1 MKTVEDIVSNIPNAC
16 VFSKLDAKSG
26 FLQIKLNEKSSYL
39 TTFNTPIGRYRWLCL
54 PFGIKSAP
62 EIFQHIMDQMLEGI
76 EGAAA
81 VMDDILIE
89 GRDVE
94 HHDQIFRKV
103 IERATQYN
111 LKLNYDKCEIR
122 QPQVSYVGHLITKN
136 GIKPDPSKVRAL
148 VDMPRPKDREGVRRF
163 LGLVQYLAKF
173 IPNLSQVDA
182 PLRVLVKS
190 ETEFMWHHEQEKSFN
205 ELKRLCSQQPV
216 LAFYDVNKPV
226 EIQCDAS
233 KDGLGAVLIQAGR
246 PVAYSSRSLS
256 DTEKRYAQIEKE
268 MLSIVHAATKFHCY
282 IFGKETTVY
291 NDHKPLEMIVK
302 KPLASAPMRL
312 QKMLLKLQWYNLK
325 VCYCRGKNMTVADA
339 LSREYLPEADP
350 EMETLENV
358 NMFNMLDVTPDRYLD
373 IAHRTRLE
381 LSDLCSMIVNGWP
394 DIKSETPLCV
404 REYWN
409 SRDLLSVT
417 DGIVFKG
424 MRIVIPPSLRSH
436 MLKLIHESHLGI
448 VKCKQRAREV
458 LYWPAMNAAIEEEVR
473 NCPKCAMYQ
482 NKQSREPLVPTITP
496 EIPYGEVGCDL
507 FEFEQKKYLMIVD
520 YHSRYFDAIELKST
534 TTSAVVSAMKAT
546 FSCHGIPMKL
556 RSDNGP
562 PFNSQE
568 FHLFCDQYGI
578 QHTTSSPHFQSS
590 NGEAERAIQ
599 TVKKLWRKFDDKYLS
614 LLNYRK
620 TPLESV
626 NLSPAQL
633 LMGRRPRNNLPTRTE
648 LLKSRNTRQNLNQQ
662 MKDIKEKQKLY
673 YDRRHVKELPRLD
686 IGDPVRVA
694 PPENSNTKE
703 WKPATVV
710 EQHKQPRSYVV
721 EFNNNQRLR
730 RNRKHLRRANANAN
744 RVPELEEEPDIA
756 SDSEIMHDPP
766 NMLQTTITADKP
778 VVTSSGRVVRKPER
792 LDL

>member
-1 MKTVEDIVSNIPNAC
+1 M
-16 VFSKLDAKSG
+16 
-26 FLQIKLNEKSSYL
+26 
-39 TTFNTPIGRYRWLCL
+39 
-54 PFGIKSAP
+54 
-62 EIFQHIMDQMLEGI
+62 
-76 EGAAA
+76 
-81 VMDDILIE
+81 
-89 GRDVE
+89 
-94 HHDQIFRKV
+94 
-103 IERATQYN
+103 
-111 LKLNYDKCEIR
+111 
-122 QPQVSYVGHLITKN
+122 
-136 GIKPDPSKVRAL
+136 
-148 VDMPRPKDREGVRRF
+148 
-163 LGLVQYLAKF
+163 
-173 IPNLSQVDA
+173 
-182 PLRVLVKS
+182 
-190 ETEFMWHHEQEKSFN
+190 
-205 ELKRLCSQQPV
+205 
-216 LAFYDVNKPV
+216 
-226 EIQCDAS
+226 
-233 KDGLGAVLIQAGR
+233 
-246 PVAYSSRSLS
+246 
-256 DTEKRYAQIEKE
+256 
-268 MLSIVHAATKFHCY
+268 
-282 IFGKETTVY
+282 
-291 NDHKPLEMIVK
+291 
-302 KPLASAPMRL
+302 
-312 QKMLLKLQWYNLK
+312 
-325 VCYCRGKNMTVADA
+325 
-339 LSREYLPEADP
+339 
-350 EMETLENV
+350 
-358 NMFNMLDVTPDRYLD
+358 
-373 IAHRTRLE
+373 
-381 LSDLCSMIVNGWP
+381 
-394 DIKSETPLCV
+394 
-404 REYWN
+404 
-409 SRDLLSVT
+409 
-417 DGIVFKG
+417 
-424 MRIVIPPSLRSH
+424 
-436 MLKLIHESHLGI
+436 
-448 VKCKQRAREV
+448 
-458 LYWPAMNAAIEEEVR
+458 
-473 NCPKCAMYQ
+473 
-482 NKQSREPLVPTITP
+482 
-496 EIPYGEVGCDL
+496 
-507 FEFEQKKYLMIVD
+507 D

-744 RVPELEEEPDIA
+744 RVPELEEELDIA

-766 NMLQTTITADKP
+766 NMLQTTTTADKP